1 MVKVAI
7 NDIVSK
13 TINNLGTKLS
23 VISLI
28 DVAALETD
36 LLGGAEAE
44 PAEDGAE
51 DKAGEEDG
59 DDDDSA
65 EHGEPVL
72 LETDEGISPE
82 AGSFFDDLY
91 PVLR

>member
-1 MVKVAI
+1 MSALENAHEEVAAKLVCAEETI
-7 NDIVSK
+7 VREGVSK
-13 TINNLGTKLS
+13 AIGE
-23 VISLI
+23 I
-28 DVAALETD
+28 